1 MEFLRIFT
9 TLSIV
14 LTFFS
19 CNNENKDNLPSVSIA
34 SVEILEGNSNNNLEI
49 TLILTN
55 AVDYDL
61 SVDVRT
67 VDGTAMKDKDYT
79 DLYEVVIFSAG
90 QEQSSFNI
98 EILGDDTPEDN
109 EIFSIILEN
118 PLNVNI
124 DNSTATVTIINDDE
138 HIFSIPE
145 TGYSTPETYEGMS
158 LVWSDEFDVSTVNAS
173 NWTFEIGTGT
183 WGWGNNELQYYQEDN
198 TSIIDGNLV
207 IEARRQTLES
217 SNYTSSRLITRDKKS
232 FRYGRVDIRAVMP
245 EGQGIWPALWM
256 LGSNHFQVGWP
267 TCGEIDIM
275 EMIGGGD
282 GRDNVLRGTAH
293 WNQEGTVSY
302 GQGYTHESNLS
313 EEYHVYSI
321 IWDEENIR
329 WYFDDIN
336 FNTMDITP
344 AELSAFHNNF
354 YFIMNIA
361 VGGVW
366 PGSPDNTTLFPQ
378 WMIVDY
384 IRVFQEN

>member
-124 DNSTATVTIINDDE
+124 DNSTATVTIINDDA

-293 WNQEGTVSY
+293 WNQGGHVSY
-302 GQGYTHESNLS
+302 GQGYTNESNLS

-321 IWDEENIR
+321 VWDEENIR

-354 YFIMNIA
+354 YFIMNVA
-361 VGGVW
+361 VGGQW

-384 IRVFQEN
+384 IRVFQ